1 MLLLIYVLMNNVG
14 DENMMNKKMGVGY
27 LMISSSVVG
36 VLIGSL
42 MTYNSAYHKGYDVGH
57 VIPGPDSTRI
67 FHLGFDKGVES
78 LSNMEVLADG
88 GEHQIFNVLGP
99 NSYIMTDMD
108 GQLIGDS
115 VAFTEEVVRQ
125 MKAKGLEVR
134 AGTKISDIMRFRDV
148 KGASE

>member
-1 MLLLIYVLMNNVG
+1 
-14 DENMMNKKMGVGY
+14 
-27 LMISSSVVG
+27 
-36 VLIGSL
+36 
-42 MTYNSAYHKGYDVGH
+42 
-57 VIPGPDSTRI
+57 
-67 FHLGFDKGVES
+67 
-78 LSNMEVLADG
+78 MEVLADG